1 MSENISSFILQNA
14 GDGLVKTVL
23 ESILPKALSFIISVI
38 LALLVYWIGIKIVG
52 HVRKLIKKA
61 LNLKGT
67 EVGVIQFTDA
77 LVWII
82 GYGVVIIAALRMFGV
97 QSASVAAVVASIGV
111 AASLALQGSL
121 SNFAG
126 GILILILKPFVV
138 GDYIREDTHGNEG
151 TVKEISIFYTKLS
164 QIDGRIVV
172 IPNGTLANSSL
183 INMTSA
189 GVRNLDMSF
198 GISYEDDIRLAKELI
213 SNLVEVDDRIDKER
227 EVSIFVREL
236 ADSAVVIGLRA
247 WAPVDVYWKVLW
259 DMNENVKYAFDE
271 AGITIPYPQVTVS
284 RKR

>member
-61 LNLKGT
+61 LNLRGT

-271 AGITIPYPQVTVS
+271 AGITIPYPQVTIS